1 MYTLLLSYLNLF
13 ASSLDIKIKKNPLKL
28 KSFNIQFW
36 TRIKYR
42 EKIAKIIKYFFHLE
56 RKSLLIYVQFQ
67 LIILLIQR
75 ITMGFEILKMITGIW
90 GII

>member
-1 MYTLLLSYLNLF
+1 M
-13 ASSLDIKIKKNPLKL
+13 
-28 KSFNIQFW
+28 
-36 TRIKYR
+36 
-42 EKIAKIIKYFFHLE
+42 KYFFHLE

-75 ITMGFEILKMITGIW
+75 ITMGFEILKMIIGIW